1 MIEIYL
7 KSNTNYERNGDMT
20 LDPTSCTYKDSEKE
34 VVLEHFLDEEGRWKY
49 IDFENVIAAEENG
62 KKKFYRIYNVVRS
75 LYSITAYARPIFY
88 DLADKLLIDVRPT
101 NKSGKE
107 ALNTI
112 LEGTGFKGHSNI
124 TALNTAYYIRK
135 NIVESLLGDDEN
147 SFINRWGGE
156 FYCENFDVYINDK
169 IGVDNG
175 LRVEFGYNLNEIE
188 QDVNIDDVVTRIV
201 PLGFDGIMLDGNT
214 PWVDSL
220 LINKYTHPKMR
231 TIEFSDVK
239 VKEKEEDEAG
249 FNTIE
254 EARAELIKRCENLFK
269 EGIDKPAVNYK
280 IDMINLA
287 NTTAYKDFEI
297 LVNVNKGDTVTC
309 YIPYL
314 DIDVKARVI
323 DYEKDLLTGEYISIE
338 LGNAIDNFFNK
349 QADIQSTINKI
360 TNSNGTVNAGEV
372 QGVINAIQTQF
383 KALRDI
389 AQPQHVRAVIY
400 EDRIENSPTF
410 GCMCLGTMGFEIANT
425 FIPGTTDW
433 DFRTFGTAQGFLADC
448 IISGLLQSK
457 DGKVSINLDNGKFI
471 LSNSKG
477 QVIIDGE
484 HNIHKIIKEGT
495 TTINFRGKSI
505 TKTVPHNLG
514 YKPAMS
520 AYQMGANGTDEFT
533 SLPALTWNDNEG
545 VTAII
550 RARCDSENLY
560 FDFNVKSNYK
570 INDLD
575 IQIKY
580 FLYKEVAF

>member
-34 VVLEHFLDEEGRWKY
+34 VVLEHFLDGEGRWKY

-135 NIVESLLGDDEN
+135 NIVEALLGDDEN
-147 SFINRWGGE
+147 SFLNRWGGE
-156 FYCENFDVYINDK
+156 FYCENFDVYINDR
-169 IGVDNG
+169 IGTDNG
-175 LRVEFGYNLNEIE
+175 LRVEFGYNLKEIE
-188 QDVNIDDVVTRIV
+188 EDVNIDDVVTRIIPV
-201 PLGFDGIMLDGNT
+201 GFDGIMLDGNS
-214 PWVDSL
+214 PWVDSP

-239 VKEKEEDEAG
+239 VKEKAEDEEG

-254 EARAELIKRCENLFK
+254 EARQELISRCKKLFD
-269 EGIDKPAVNYK
+269 EGIDKPTVNYK
-280 IDMINLA
+280 IDMINLS
-287 NTTAYKDFEI
+287 NTTAYKDFKM
-297 LVNVNKGDTVTC
+297 LVKVNKGDTVTC

-314 DIDVKARVI
+314 DIDIKARVI

-383 KALRDI
+383 KALKDI
-389 AQPQHVRAVIY
+389 AQPQDIRAMIF
-400 EDRIENSPTF
+400 EDRIKGSPTF
-410 GCMCLGTMGFEIANT
+410 GCMCLGTSGFEIANT
-425 FIPGTTDW
+425 FIPGTSDW

-448 IISGLLQSK
+448 IISGLIQSK
-457 DGKVSINLDNGKFI
+457 DGKVSINLDDGKFI

-484 HNIHKIIKEGT
+484 HNIHKIIKEGIA
-495 TTINFRGKSI
+495 TINFRGDSI

-514 YKPAMS
+514 YRPAMS
-520 AYQMGANGTDEFT
+520 AYQMGANGADEFT
-533 SLPALTWNDNEG
+533 SLPAMTWADDSG
-545 VTAII
+545 ITAII
-550 RARCDSENLY
+550 RARCDSNNIY
-560 FDFNVKSNYK
+560 FDFNVKNGYQ
-570 INDLD
+570 IGNID
-575 IQIKY
+575 IKIKY